1 MAAVRAPWWLWL
13 DVAVVFV
20 FVIAGRRTHDEAE
33 TISGVIRTAAP
44 FVLGLLAG
52 WTVTRAWHR
61 PASGSVGLGVLAA
74 TVVVGMALR
83 RFVFG
88 EGIAWSFIAVAT
100 LFLALGLLGWR
111 LIAARVMRSAP
122 ESAGDDP
129 GAS

>member
-1 MAAVRAPWWLWL
+1 MSNVRGTWWLWL

-33 TISGVIRTAAP
+33 TISGVLRTAAP

-61 PASGSVGLGVLAA
+61 PLAGSVGAGVLAA
-74 TVVVGMALR
+74 TVVVGMAVR
-83 RFVFG
+83 RFVFS
-88 EGIAWSFIAVAT
+88 EGIEWLFIVVAT

-111 LIAARVMRSAP
+111 LVAAGVMRAGAESP
-122 ESAGDDP
+122 E
-129 GAS
+129 